1 MWTTN
6 DGRAW
11 TTVSIPLAA
20 GASAGWIQQVAVSG
34 TRVTALGQQVTADG
48 VRPLAEV
55 SADGG
60 RAWQPVPFSSPG
72 LGVSITALAGGRGGF
87 TAAAQFGAAGGALDA
102 AVWTSADGSRWTRS
116 AVRGLTG
123 DGSHAITALAWSG
136 SAVTGIDSV
145 QTQTAQQFTT
155 LTLARG

>member
-1 MWTTN
+1 VN
-6 DGRAW
+6 
-11 TTVSIPLAA
+11 IPLAA

-34 TRVTALGQQVTADG
+34 TRMTALGQQVTANG

-60 RAWQPVPFSSPG
+60 RAWRPVPFSSPG
-72 LGVSITALAGGRGGF
+72 PGVSVTALAGGPGGF

-102 AVWTSADGSRWTRS
+102 AVWTSADGSTWTRS

-123 DGSHAITALAWSG
+123 GGSHAITALARSG
-136 SAVTGIDSV
+136 SAVTGIDSA
-145 QTQTAQQFTT
+145 QTQAAQQFTT
-155 LTLARG
+155 LALPRG